1 MAYLQGR
8 PPCSADCSPHWLVL
22 SFVIPA
28 RAADDDLKLKV
39 RTLVKH
45 LDADELA
52 DRDEAEAA
60 LVGLG
65 PAALDVLPEPN
76 DRLSAEAK
84 QRLGRIVQKL
94 QQAAAE
100 ATARAT
106 SVTLKPDNLPLT
118 QVLAAL
124 EQQTG
129 NKIVDYRR
137 RFGHPAN
144 DPALRLKFD
153 KTPFWQALDET
164 LDAAGLGVYA
174 HGEDRGIHLIARPDG
189 QTKRVGRAC
198 YSGPFRFEAVRVA
211 TERNLRYADSQSLT
225 LDVEI
230 AWEPR
235 LKPIS
240 VRQSLEDI
248 KAVDENGTEIPPGN
262 RQAALESL
270 ASEDDAG
277 VNLALALKLPPRDTK
292 AIASLKG
299 KLQAIL
305 PGKVETFAFG
315 DLATA
320 KNVEKRI
327 AGVVVV
333 LDGVR
338 RNRDVWQVL
347 MRVKFDEAGDA
358 LATHRGW
365 VFKNEAYLEAAD
377 GKPTAHG
384 GFETTRQT
392 KSEVGVT
399 YNFDIEADKL
409 PEGLKFVYKT
419 PGVLIATTFDYE
431 LKDIALP

>member
-1 MAYLQGR
+1 MFTRLLAV
-8 PPCSADCSPHWLVL
+8 LVVL
-22 SFVIPA
+22 CLAVPV

-39 RTLVKH
+39 RTLVKQ

-52 DRDEAEAA
+52 DRDDAEAA
-60 LVGLG
+60 LVELG

-84 QRLGRIVQKL
+84 QRLGRIMQKL
-94 QQAAAE
+94 QHAAAE

-106 SVTLKPDNLPLT
+106 TVTLKADGMPASK
-118 QVLAAL
+118 VLAAI

-129 NKIVDYRR
+129 NKVVDYRR
-137 RFGHPAN
+137 RFGHAAS
-144 DPALRLKFD
+144 DPALRLTFD

-164 LDAAGLGVYA
+164 LDTAALAVYA
-174 HGEDRGIHLIARPDG
+174 HGEDRGIHLVARPEG
-189 QTKRVGRAC
+189 QTKRLGRAC
-198 YSGPFRFEAVRVA
+198 YSGPFRFEAIRIA
-211 TERNLRYADSQSLT
+211 AERNLRYADSQSLT

-240 VRQSLEDI
+240 IRQQLEDI
-248 KAVDENGTEIPPGN
+248 KAVDEHGNDLPPGN

-270 ASEDDAG
+270 AGEDDAG
-277 VNLALALKLPPRDTK
+277 VNLAVPMKLPPRETK
-292 AIASLKG
+292 SIASLKG

-305 PGKVETFAFG
+305 PGKIETFTFG

-333 LDGVR
+333 LEGVR
-338 RNRDVWQVL
+338 KNRDVWQVM

-365 VFKNEAYLEAAD
+365 VFKNEAKLEAAD
-377 GKPTAHG
+377 GKVIPHG

-392 KSEVGVT
+392 KSEIGVA

-419 PGVLIATTFDYE
+419 PGVLIATAFDYE
-431 LKDIALP
+431 LKDIKLP